1 MSRFGKSSAN
11 APNIAATMTWSAK
24 IVVAVTVISVETA
37 LSWPTKKTAMT
48 ANKASLFGKN
58 GNRPT
63 SNRTMDKTSQ
73 KPKCGPGK
81 IMYHNKAHKSTL
93 ADKRRM
99 WIPKIHHNCVRSS
112 VNTRREKNNM
122 KNDSNKR
129 AAAHMTDVSV

>member
-1 MSRFGKSSAN
+1 
-11 APNIAATMTWSAK
+11 MTWSAK
-24 IVVAVTVISVETA
+24 IVVAVSVISVETA

-63 SNRTMDKTSQ
+63 SSRIIDSTSQ

-81 IMYHNKAHKSTL
+81 MMNHNKAHNTTP
-93 ADKRRM
+93 ADNRRM

-112 VNTRREKNNM
+112 VNTRRENSNITNDINNM
-122 KNDSNKR
+122 
-129 AAAHMTDVSV
+129 AAAQMTDVSV